1 METFCIETRKKC
13 LPYVP
18 STGGVQLYHVGSF
31 SQENIMISL
40 QPKSRFRHLTCTSAT
55 LLLGLAIF
63 CVISSGEGKIK
74 IYFYSSEANINNF
87 KSLKME
93 FDRYLS
99 KFGPY
104 EFQPFSAR
112 DVFEKQIKGKDNCL
126 VLLSSWHYRHIHKE
140 LGLLPALTGMR
151 AGKKYQRK
159 VLVTDQESPDIVAGK
174 PGLVASASSLEYTLS
189 VLSSMFKQPAEHPF
203 NVLTVP
209 KDIDALMSVGF
220 GMAKMAF
227 ASGNAFEELKGV
239 NPKLGSRM
247 KVVAE
252 GDEDLLLIVAS
263 PQGFAGDRTKLIDM
277 IRNMPTDSD
286 GLKKIRMLG
295 LDGWQEL
302 DASDRSKLES

>member
-1 METFCIETRKKC
+1 MKPGGYPRQRLFAFFSALAALCI
-13 LPYVP
+13 
-18 STGGVQLYHVGSF
+18 
-31 SQENIMISL
+31 
-40 QPKSRFRHLTCTSAT
+40 
-55 LLLGLAIF
+55 GLAIF
-63 CVISSGEGKIK
+63 SVLSSGEGKIK
-74 IYFYSSEANINNF
+74 IYFYSSETNINNF

-140 LGLLPALTGMR
+140 LGLLPVLTGMR

-159 VLVTDQESPDIVAGK
+159 VLVADQESPDIIAAK

-189 VLSSMFKQPAEHPF
+189 VLRSMFKKPAEHPF

-220 GMAKMAF
+220 GMAKLAF

-239 NPKLGSRM
+239 NPKLGSKM
-247 KVVAE
+247 KVIAE
-252 GDEDLLLIVAS
+252 GDQDLLLIVAS
-263 PQGFAGDRTKLIDM
+263 PQGFGGGRIPLIDM
-277 IRNMPTDSD
+277 IKNMPTEPE
-286 GLKKIRMLG
+286 GLKRIRMLG